1 MMARAMCWGAFE
13 RHRRE
18 GVGPAGTPAFRADML
33 LGDAVWLTIALPPA
47 QGRWRASIPRDAIL
61 IWLTIVLPPAQG
73 RWRASIPRDAVWLT
87 IVLPPAQGR
96 WGASIPRD

>member
-18 GVGPAGTPAFRADML
+18 GVGPAATPAFRADML

-73 RWRASIPRDAVWLT
+73 RWGASVPRDT
-87 IVLPPAQGR
+87 ILVPPVSLPPPALRR
-96 WGASIPRD
+96 WSAD